1 MNTIH
6 WLYCYYFL
14 LFWFFFIIFYLL
26 CFRKDTSI
34 LELVDIGMLC
44 AMGPPGGG
52 RNSVTQRFVRHFN
65 VISMLSFDE
74 QTMKN
79 IFSPIMDWHFNS
91 FETNHRRWSRVR
103 MISCDCKRSQ
113 LQQTTNFMTSFP
125 IFEKYKVWYDASRR
139 FSWNIMPYSLFLKS
153 GKILNCRLLQYIGGT
168 LRVKGAIT
176 LRQRLHWILTHIQP

>member
-1 MNTIH
+1 MAQNFAADQIGIKYLLKHVFIAT
-6 WLYCYYFL
+6 WLVC
-14 LFWFFFIIFYLL
+14 IFYLL

-103 MISCDCKRSQ
+103 ITVVIPLWQFGFCHLFPCYG
-113 LQQTTNFMTSFP
+113 NFL
-125 IFEKYKVWYDASRR
+125 
-139 FSWNIMPYSLFLKS
+139 IMFNFF
-153 GKILNCRLLQYIGGT
+153 I
-168 LRVKGAIT
+168 
-176 LRQRLHWILTHIQP
+176 